1 MAFSHG
7 KATDILFNA
16 TRMATIFKGLGM
28 QNDVDV
34 AETSCFLQ
42 SYKTFVAGQGDGKV
56 DLEGLYD
63 TVLSLIPRATLFV
76 APGIATIGPAGLQFG
91 DLARLLSVHTVNYTE
106 SASLGDAVL
115 ANWSLQSDNEIG
127 FGNIYRAPDAVAV
140 TVTGNGTGIDLLAQ
154 VVAAT
159 WVFHAHVITITGTTP
174 TVTLKV
180 QDSADN
186 VSFADLSGVTT
197 TSINAAGAQRITGV
211 GTVRR
216 YARVV
221 HTITGTTPS
230 VVYAAA
236 FSRRA

>member
-1 MAFSHG
+1 MGFSHG
-7 KATDILFNA
+7 KNADVVVNA
-16 TRMATIFKGLGM
+16 TRLSTIFRTLGM
-28 QNDVDV
+28 QNDIDV
-34 AETSCFLQ
+34 ADTSCFLQ
-42 SYKTFVAGQGDGKV
+42 SYKTFVAGQGDAKI

-76 APGIATIGPAGLQFG
+76 APAIATIGPAGLQFG
-91 DLARLLSVHTVNYTE
+91 DLARLIAVHTVNYTE
-106 SASLGDAVL
+106 SASLGDAVM
-115 ANWSLQSDNEIG
+115 ANWSLQSDSEVG
-127 FGNIYRAPDAVAV
+127 FGNVYRAPDAVAV
-140 TVTGNGTGIDLLAQ
+140 TATGNGVGIDLIAQ
-154 VVAAT
+154 QLAAT

-186 VSFADLSGVTT
+186 VSFADLAGATT
-197 TSINAAGAQRITGV
+197 TSISTAGAQRITGI

-230 VVYAAA
+230 VVYSAA